1 MRCSPATRWLGRLV
15 MRWSQEVQL
24 AAQTLLRR
32 SRNQGGFFRAVCAGR
47 QSFSVASRRLGA
59 SLKREPI
66 HLIGSIRI
74 FAGQQRA
81 KVMAYEASEEV
92 IEQIWSDLHQVI
104 PRRRVAEVARQV
116 AAGFIDAKITAFIP
130 LFVRRFTR
138 ERLLPEMAVA

>member
-1 MRCSPATRWLGRLV
+1 
-15 MRWSQEVQL
+15 
-24 AAQTLLRR
+24 
-32 SRNQGGFFRAVCAGR
+32 
-47 QSFSVASRRLGA
+47 
-59 SLKREPI
+59 
-66 HLIGSIRI
+66 
-74 FAGQQRA
+74 
-81 KVMAYEASEEV
+81 MAYEASEEV